1 MKTVRFFKI
10 ALSVIIMGAAAMANA
25 QEYKFGHLNSGNL
38 LASMP
43 ETKAADEQLAA
54 LQQKLVAQGDSLVG
68 VFRTAYDK
76 YLKESSEGL
85 LTPKQAKD
93 RENALSKMQEDLQNY
108 EQQIQ
113 QEILQKRQELL
124 SPMLK
129 KVDEAVHAVGKE
141 GKYHM
146 IFDES
151 GGAML
156 FSLPSED
163 VSELVK
169 KKLGL

>member
-1 MKTVRFFKI
+1 MSVFKF
-10 ALSVIIMGAAAMANA
+10 AFAAMMLCATLNLNA

-43 ETKAADEQLAA
+43 EAKAADEQLAA
-54 LQQKLVAQGDSLVG
+54 LQKRLVSKGDTMVAE
-68 VFRTAYDK
+68 FRKAYDS
-76 YLKESSEGL
+76 YLKESSEGIL
-85 LTPKQAKD
+85 NPKQAKD
-93 RENALSKMQEDLQNY
+93 REDGLHKMQENLQTY

-113 QEILQKRQELL
+113 QEILKKRQELL
-124 SPMLK
+124 GPMLK
-129 KVDEAVHAVGKE
+129 KVDEAVDAVGKE

-156 FSLPSED
+156 YTLPSQD
-163 VSELVK
+163 VTELVK

>member
-1 MKTVRFFKI
+1 MSVFKF
-10 ALSVIIMGAAAMANA
+10 AFAAMMLCAALNLSA

-43 ETKAADEQLAA
+43 EAKAADEQLAA
-54 LQQKLVAQGDSLVG
+54 LQKRLVSKGDTMVAE
-68 VFRTAYDK
+68 FRKAYDS
-76 YLKESSEGL
+76 YLKESSEGIL
-85 LTPKQAKD
+85 NPKQVKD
-93 RENALSKMQEDLQNY
+93 REDGLHKMQENLQTY

-113 QEILQKRQELL
+113 QEILKKRQELL
-124 SPMLK
+124 GPMLK
-129 KVDEAVHAVGKE
+129 KVDEAVDAVGKE

-156 FSLPSED
+156 YTLPSQD
-163 VSELVK
+163 VTELVK

>member
-1 MKTVRFFKI
+1 MNVFKFAFGAI
-10 ALSVIIMGAAAMANA
+10 MLCAALTLNA

-43 ETKAADEQLAA
+43 EAKAADEQLAA
-54 LQQKLVAQGDSLVG
+54 LQKNLVAKGDTMVAE
-68 VFRTAYDK
+68 FRKAYDS
-76 YLKESSEGL
+76 YLKESSEGIL
-85 LTPKQAKD
+85 NPKQAKD
-93 RENALSKMQEDLQNY
+93 REDALHKMQENLQAY

-113 QEILQKRQELL
+113 QEILKKRQELL
-124 SPMLK
+124 GPMLK
-129 KVDEAVHAVGKE
+129 KVDEAVDAVGKE

-156 FSLPSED
+156 YTLPSQD
-163 VSELVK
+163 VTELVK